1 MSRSVAEEAAL
12 GRRWLVVGA
21 LFLITFSMATP
32 LASYG
37 VFLPILA
44 ERFGWSRGAISAA
57 LSMNLL
63 VGGVAGFAAGALAD
77 RYGPRLI
84 LVVTV
89 TLAGT
94 AFALVSVVDALWQ
107 LYLLVGLVGG
117 IGMSS
122 FYLLS
127 ATTIARWFDARRGL
141 ALALV
146 LVGFN
151 LGYISAGPLAAWL
164 IDLFGWRAAYALV
177 GSGCGALSML
187 AALTVRSP
195 REGEVAPGRL
205 DGSAGSGPE
214 TGVEETGATLAQ
226 ALADPRQ
233 WYLNASWLLQGGLAF
248 MISVHAVP
256 FVRDKGL
263 SLAVASLAL
272 TAYGIG
278 SAIGRLAAG
287 AVSDRIGAEATIR
300 VAFVVQIAGLV
311 GLLLWPSPEGRFA
324 SLVAFGIGFAAADT
338 MTVKVMPDVFGM
350 RALGAIMGVLALG
363 WRLGAGLGPTVA
375 GSLYDMTGSY
385 TLVFG
390 AAPIGVILSWVFFA
404 LATSRRRTP
413 PPTS

>member
-1 MSRSVAEEAAL
+1 MSRFVAEETAL
-12 GRRWLVVGA
+12 GRGWLVVGA

-84 LVVTV
+84 LAVTV
-89 TLAGT
+89 FLAGT

-107 LYLLVGLVGG
+107 LYLLVGMLGG
-117 IGMSS
+117 VGMSS

-164 IDLFGWRAAYALV
+164 IDVFGWRAAHALI
-177 GSGCGALSML
+177 GSGCGALSTL

-195 REGEVAPGRL
+195 REGEVAQARL
-205 DGSAGSGPE
+205 DGSTAGSGPE
-214 TGVEETGATLAQ
+214 PRAGETDATLAE

-233 WYLNASWLLQGGLAF
+233 WYLNASWVLQGGLAF

-256 FVRDKGL
+256 FVRDQGL

-278 SAIGRLAAG
+278 SAVGRLAAG
-287 AVSDRIGAEATIR
+287 AVSDRIGAGATIR
-300 VAFVVQIAGLV
+300 VAFVVQIAGLA
-311 GLLLWPSPEGRFA
+311 GLLLWPSAEGRFA

-363 WRLGAGLGPTVA
+363 WRLGAALGPTLA
-375 GSLYDMTGSY
+375 GSLYDVTGSY

-390 AAPIGVILSWVFFA
+390 AAPAGVILSWVFFA

-413 PPTS
+413 

>member
-1 MSRSVAEEAAL
+1 VSRSVAEEAAL

-21 LFLITFSMATP
+21 LFLITFSRATP

-63 VGGVAGFAAGALAD
+63 VGGIAGFAAGALAD

-94 AFALVSVVDALWQ
+94 AFALVSVVDALSQ

-177 GSGCGALSML
+177 GSGCGTLSML

-205 DGSAGSGPE
+205 DRSAGSGREP
-214 TGVEETGATLAQ
+214 GVEETGATLAQ

-233 WYLNASWLLQGGLAF
+233 WYLKPRGFSRGAS
-248 MISVHAVP
+248 
-256 FVRDKGL
+256 
-263 SLAVASLAL
+263 
-272 TAYGIG
+272 
-278 SAIGRLAAG
+278 
-287 AVSDRIGAEATIR
+287 
-300 VAFVVQIAGLV
+300 
-311 GLLLWPSPEGRFA
+311 PS
-324 SLVAFGIGFAAADT
+324 
-338 MTVKVMPDVFGM
+338 
-350 RALGAIMGVLALG
+350 
-363 WRLGAGLGPTVA
+363 
-375 GSLYDMTGSY
+375 
-385 TLVFG
+385 
-390 AAPIGVILSWVFFA
+390 
-404 LATSRRRTP
+404 
-413 PPTS
+413 

>member
-1 MSRSVAEEAAL
+1 
-12 GRRWLVVGA
+12 
-21 LFLITFSMATP
+21 
-32 LASYG
+32 
-37 VFLPILA
+37 
-44 ERFGWSRGAISAA
+44 
-57 LSMNLL
+57 
-63 VGGVAGFAAGALAD
+63 
-77 RYGPRLI
+77 
-84 LVVTV
+84 
-89 TLAGT
+89 
-94 AFALVSVVDALWQ
+94 
-107 LYLLVGLVGG
+107 
-117 IGMSS
+117 MSS

-164 IDLFGWRAAYALV
+164 IDVFGWRAAYALI

-214 TGVEETGATLAQ
+214 PGGEETGATLAQ

-287 AVSDRIGAEATIR
+287 AVSDRIGVGGDHPRRLRRPDRGPRRPSA
-300 VAFVVQIAGLV
+300 VAVRPRG
-311 GLLLWPSPEGRFA
+311 A
-324 SLVAFGIGFAAADT
+324 S
-338 MTVKVMPDVFGM
+338 
-350 RALGAIMGVLALG
+350 RRS
-363 WRLGAGLGPTVA
+363 WRS
-375 GSLYDMTGSY
+375 GS
-385 TLVFG
+385 
-390 AAPIGVILSWVFFA
+390 A
-404 LATSRRRTP
+404 SRRRTR
-413 PPTS
+413 